1 MLDPVGNTL
10 FEGQAGPANWASTP
24 HKTLVGSLQQAT
36 AGAPKADAVCACF
49 AGLLTP
55 DDKKRA
61 EIELSVL
68 YPGAKVEARPDY
80 HAALAACPD
89 GTDCCVIAGTGSTV
103 FSWQGDDVVKSGGGG
118 YLLGDRGSA
127 FRYGRA
133 VVQRFFEQPTEVS
146 ERILSAIEANFGT
159 RDVSAVVAEVY
170 RRSSPPAF
178 LATFA
183 TTLAEEAEAGEAY
196 AKSLIAEESRELAA
210 IVARHIASFA
220 SDSDSPCIVLA
231 GGLWQSHP
239 TYRPAFES
247 ALAQALEPRCPRI
260 SLLETPAVVGAARL
274 ARRLIP

>member
-1 MLDPVGNTL
+1 MLDPGGNTL
-10 FEGQAGPANWASTP
+10 FEGQSGPANWASTP
-24 HKTLVGSLQQAT
+24 QKTLVGNLRQAT
-36 AGAPKADAVCACF
+36 AGAPRAEAVCACF

-68 YPGAKVEARPDY
+68 FPGAKIEARPDY

-103 FSWQGDDVVKSGGGG
+103 FSWRGAEVVKSGGGG

-133 VVQRFFEQPTEVS
+133 VVQRFFEQPNDVS
-146 ERILSAIEANFGT
+146 ERVLSAIEANFGT

-183 TTLAEEAEAGEAY
+183 TTLAEEAEAGEGY
-196 AKSLIAEESRELAA
+196 AQSLIAEESRELAS
-210 IVARHIASFA
+210 IVAKHLDQFA
-220 SDSDSPCIVLA
+220 PGSDSPYIVLA
-231 GGLWQSHP
+231 GGLWQSHAS
-239 TYRPAFES
+239 YRPAFES
-247 ALAQALEPRCPRI
+247 ALAGALEPRSPRV

-274 ARRLIP
+274 ARRLIS

>member
-24 HKTLVGSLQQAT
+24 QKTLVGSLLQAT

-68 YPGAKVEARPDY
+68 FPGARVEARPDY
-80 HAALAACPD
+80 HAALAACPE

-103 FSWQGDDVVKSGGGG
+103 FSWQGDEVVKSGGGG

-133 VVQRFFEQPTEVS
+133 VVQRFFERPTDVS
-146 ERILSAIEANFGT
+146 ERVLATIESNFGT
-159 RDVSAVVAEVY
+159 RDVSSVVAEVY

-183 TTLAEEAEAGEAY
+183 ATLAEEADAGEEY
-196 AKSLIAEESRELAA
+196 ARSLIAEESSELAS
-210 IVARHIASFA
+210 IVARHLDAFAPASTE
-220 SDSDSPCIVLA
+220 PKVVLA
-231 GGLWQSHP
+231 GGLWQSHGR
-239 TYRPAFES
+239 YRLAFEF
-247 ALAQALEPRCPRI
+247 ALAQAVSPRVPHV
-260 SLLETPAVVGAARL
+260 SLLDTPAVVGAARL

>member
-1 MLDPVGNTL
+1 MLDPRGNTL

-24 HKTLVGSLQQAT
+24 QKTLVGSLQQAT
-36 AGAPKADAVCACF
+36 SDAPKADAVCACF

-68 YPGAKVEARPDY
+68 FPGAKVEARPDY

-103 FSWQGDDVVKSGGGG
+103 FSWQGDEVVKSGGGG

-133 VVQRFFEQPTEVS
+133 VVQRFFEMPGEVS
-146 ERILSAIEANFGT
+146 ERVLSAIEFNFGT
-159 RDVSAVVAEVY
+159 RDVSAVVAAVY

-183 TTLAEEAEAGEAY
+183 TTLGEEADGGESY
-196 AKSLIAEESRELAA
+196 AESLIAEESAALAA
-210 IVARHIASFA
+210 IVAKHLDLYAP
-220 SDSDSPCIVLA
+220 DSSLPSIVLA
-231 GGLWQSHP
+231 GGLWHSHP
-239 TYRPAFES
+239 RYRPAFET
-247 ALAQALEPRCPRI
+247 ALAQALEPRNPRI
-260 SLLETPAVVGAARL
+260 SSLETPAVVGAARL